1 MVIIKTKIIASRGG
15 GGVAEVKCKS
25 LKFIYIGGIKMNEEP
40 TVKSVLQELYELTQ
54 AENIT
59 TDGEPIT
66 LADYQDLI
74 YQQVDQLADILG
86 IELKE

>member
-1 MVIIKTKIIASRGG
+1 
-15 GGVAEVKCKS
+15 
-25 LKFIYIGGIKMNEEP
+25 MNEEP